1 MSLND
6 TPRAN
11 RLHIGLFGKRN
22 SGKSSLVN
30 ALTGQ
35 QVATVSAVPGTTT
48 DPVYKA
54 MELYGIGPVVFIDT
68 AGFDD
73 VGELGALRV
82 GRTEQ
87 AAKETDIALVLFSD
101 EDMAGE
107 CEWIKRLQAAKT
119 PVVAVVSQADVRA
132 DGGQELSRRIQ
143 EQTGLTPLVVSAAEK
158 SGLDALRAEMIRQ
171 LPEDYAAESIT
182 AGLCAAGDTVL
193 LVMPQDI
200 QAPKGRLILPQVQ
213 TLREL
218 LDRHCHVLCCTTD
231 EMAATLALLK
241 EPPQLIIT
249 DSQAFRSV
257 HAQKPAA
264 SRLTSFSVLFAGY
277 KGDIAYFAVSA
288 RKLLELPADAHILIA
303 EACTHRP
310 LTEDIGRVKL
320 PQLLR
325 KRLGGQL
332 EITVTAGRDFPA
344 DLRQA
349 GIDFVIHCGAC
360 MFNRKYVLSRVEA
373 CRRQGV
379 PMSNY
384 GIAIAA
390 LLGILDD
397 VEMPGGENDRQ
408 EICQSHANTVQ

>member
-54 MELYGIGPVVFIDT
+54 MELHGIGPVVFIDT

-73 VGELGALRV
+73 VGTLGALRV

-87 AAKETDIALVLFSD
+87 AALETDIALVLFCD

-107 CEWIKRLQAAKT
+107 CEWVKRLQETKT
-119 PVVAVVSQADVRA
+119 SVIAVVSQADVRG
-132 DGGQELSRRIQ
+132 DSGQALARKIQ
-143 EQTGLTPLVVSAAEK
+143 EQTGLIPLVVSAVTK
-158 SGLDALRAEMIRQ
+158 SGLDVLRAEMIRQ
-171 LPEDYAAESIT
+171 LPEDYEAESIT

-231 EMAATLALLK
+231 DMAAMLALLK

-277 KGDIAYFAVSA
+277 KGDIAYFAASA
-288 RKLLELPADAHILIA
+288 RKLLALPADAHILIA

-320 PQLLR
+320 PRLLR
-325 KRLGGQL
+325 KRLGEQL
-332 EITVTAGRDFPA
+332 KITVTAGRDFPA

-373 CRRQGV
+373 CRRQEV

-397 VEMPGGENDRQ
+397 VEMPGRRK
-408 EICQSHANTVQ
+408 